1 MHSKNQVTLQLPEK
15 VKILGISGSPRKSGN
30 SEILLRRALDGARE
44 LGADVELLRVA
55 DKQINACNGCEAC
68 RDTGKCPIDDD
79 MQAIYGKLLEAN
91 GIIFATPVYFWG
103 MTGQLKSFIDRTY
116 ALAFPEIRLRGKVGG
131 VIVVAGRTAVTL
143 TSVPLYLYFSA
154 NHMLA
159 GDYVHGF
166 ADQKGGIKKD
176 KHAMKAALELG
187 KQVVSLIRKGF
198 EFPGEYDVPIYRYVA
213 RKYDIPISIVDQT

>member
-15 VKILGISGSPRKSGN
+15 VKILGISGSPRKRGN

-68 RDTGKCPIDDD
+68 RDTGKCPLDDD

-131 VIVVAGRTAVTL
+131 IIVVAGRTAPTL
-143 TSVPLYLYFSA
+143 VAAQFYIYFSA
-154 NHMLA
+154 SHMLA
-159 GDYVHGF
+159 GDFVHGF
-166 ADQKGGIKKD
+166 AQKKGGIRKD
-176 KHAMKAALELG
+176 RHAMQAAWELG
-187 KQVVSLIRKGF
+187 KQVVLLARTGF
-198 EFPGEYDVPIYRYVA
+198 EFPREYDVPIYRYVA
-213 RKYDIPISIVDQT
+213 REYGISVPPTDQS